1 MADEATDPKQ
11 DSPGAAPLPSAQ
23 AGDGGSAETTRN
35 AGRGGLAIAVAKVAF
50 IVFGFAQ
57 QLVLPRLLGVDGY
70 GAFRLVFS
78 IVSIVNNVVV
88 AMAIQGVSRSVSQV
102 PEAEGPSAFRR
113 TLRVHVGL
121 AMVLS
126 LGFALGAGVIADLQ
140 HAPRAATPLRLAAI
154 IVLLYGVYAPLV
166 GSLNGRRKFLD
177 QAGLDILYGAIRLAC
192 VVAAALL
199 FLRAGA
205 SGVLGAIAGVVG
217 AAALIVPIAITRSGI
232 GKPGGH
238 KPVMKEYALFLLP
251 LAVGQVFLNCLMQTD
266 FMILSSLVGRAAG
279 TTTEAGIKLADTLR
293 GVYSGAQLFAFLP
306 YQMLMSI
313 TFILFPMLAR
323 ASAEN
328 DRAAVKGYTLTGVR
342 LAFVLTGLM
351 CGAVSATAPHVLH
364 LSFPEEVWTQGGEVL
379 RILSLG
385 MGAFAI
391 LGIACAALT
400 GLGRAT
406 YAMLLT
412 ALGVVLIAAG
422 CLVLVPR
429 AALGPAMLVQAA
441 TATTGALIVTAVI
454 AGFVLRSVAGAF
466 VAPLSLVRVLIG
478 VAVAIAVGSR
488 LPWIGKPGVIVEVA
502 AVGLLY
508 LVVLTVTGELGK
520 QDLARVR
527 QVVGR
532 RG

>member
-1 MADEATDPKQ
+1 MTETAKPTPQDPPGSE
-11 DSPGAAPLPSAQ
+11 SPPSVKP
-23 AGDGGSAETTRN
+23 AGGGDAETTRN
-35 AGRGGLAIAVAKVAF
+35 AGRGGLAIAVAKVSF

-57 QLVLPRLLGVDGY
+57 QLILPRLLGVDGY

-88 AMAIQGVSRSVSQV
+88 AMAIQGVSRAVSQV
-102 PEAEGPSAFRR
+102 PEAEGPQAFRR

-126 LGFALGAGVIADLQ
+126 LGFALVAGTIADLQ
-140 HAPRAATPLRLAAI
+140 HSPHAATPLRLAAL

-166 GSLNGRRKFLD
+166 GSLNGRRRFLD
-177 QAGLDILYGAIRLAC
+177 QAGLDILYGAVRLAC
-192 VVAAALL
+192 VVIGALV
-199 FLRAGA
+199 FLRSGG
-205 SGVLGAIAGVVG
+205 SGVLGAIAGV
-217 AAALIVPIAITRSGI
+217 AAAAAVIIPIASTRSGL
-232 GKPGGH
+232 GKAGGH
-238 KPVMKEYALFLLP
+238 KPVMKEYALFLVP
-251 LAVGQVFLNCLMQTD
+251 LAVGQIFLNLLMQTD
-266 FMILSSLVGRAAG
+266 FMILSSLVGKAAG
-279 TTTEAGIKLADTLR
+279 TGTEAGIKLADTLR

-328 DRAAVKGYTLTGVR
+328 DRAAVKSYTLTGVR
-342 LAFVLTGLM
+342 LAFILTGLM

-412 ALGVVLIAAG
+412 ALGVGLIAAG

-441 TATTGALIVTAVI
+441 TATTAALTLTALI
-454 AGFVLRSVAGAF
+454 AGVVLHRVAGAF
-466 VAPLSLVRVLIG
+466 VAPLSFVRVLVALG
-478 VAVAIAVGSR
+478 VAVAAGSR
-488 LPWIGKPGVIVEVA
+488 LPWIGKPGVLVEVA
-502 AVGLLY
+502 AVGALY
-508 LVVLTVTGELGK
+508 LVVLIVSGELGQ
-520 QDLARVR
+520 QDLGRIR
-527 QVVGR
+527 QVIGR
-532 RG
+532 RS